1 MEGFILLTCQ
11 NYLKQSIE
19 PMQSL
24 IKTAMTFKNKDF
36 IYLSEKESERAQ
48 AGGAAGRGR
57 SRLPSEQGVQGRTQ
71 FQDLG
76 IVAEFFSPLVP
87 VVLGHAALKNGEVD
101 QTEWWAAKQGLL
113 SITKVIVQSSRGGRG
128 PERVV
133 TGVSKSRGF

>member
-1 MEGFILLTCQ
+1 MSKLPKAIYRANAISYQ
-11 NYLKQSIE
+11 NCNDF
-19 PMQSL
+19 
-24 IKTAMTFKNKDF
+24 FKNKDF

-87 VVLGHAALKNGEVD
+87 VVLGHAALKHGVVD
-101 QTEWWAAKQGLL
+101 QPEWWAAKQGLW
-113 SITKVIVQSSRGGRG
+113 SITKVIVQSSQGGRE
-128 PERVV
+128 PKRFAPSV
-133 TGVSKSRGF
+133 TFFFQK